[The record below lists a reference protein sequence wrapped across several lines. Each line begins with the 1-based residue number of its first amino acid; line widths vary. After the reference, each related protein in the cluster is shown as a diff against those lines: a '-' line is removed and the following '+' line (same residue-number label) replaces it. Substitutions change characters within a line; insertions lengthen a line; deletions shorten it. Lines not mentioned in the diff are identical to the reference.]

1 MLLAFLVPVGGLP
14 NEDISLLGWS
24 YWDVRQVDA
33 IGFQAL
39 SQGEHF
45 RMQQKAS
52 FPQIDWEE
60 DLNLS
65 IIPAPWQKQAVF
77 VPGDLVVEQGGKLPY
92 VQIIDDMM
100 MWYTMVYYRCFF
112 FKTGPPTPKKTL
124 RGIYRMSLEL
134 GPNIILLLF

>member
-1 MLLAFLVPVGGLP
+1 MQLHGGFL
-14 NEDISLLGWS
+14 LLGLLRAAGVFSASRRFTKWGYQPTGANIRGILS
-24 YWDVRQVDA
+24 HDTMS
-33 IGFQAL
+33 FQA

-77 VPGDLVVEQGGKLPY
+77 VPGDLVVEQGG
-92 VQIIDDMM
+92 
-100 MWYTMVYYRCFF
+100 
-112 FKTGPPTPKKTL
+112 
-124 RGIYRMSLEL
+124 
-134 GPNIILLLF
+134 